1 MEFKVDSQCFRG
13 DDVPDSS
20 SEQNKSI
27 DDSMNI
33 LNGKNDDA
41 IQSVEN
47 NSKRKSE
54 AGEVKRKDC
63 DDAFGFYTG
72 SDDEVRNGDVGNKT
86 KDDVSGDQMK
96 DKING
101 DMKDANG
108 EERMNIENKEN
119 GSSDNFS
126 ENLDLKSDDKFSNET
141 TQDMEVDELHIS
153 EIYEN
158 KRLRFRK
165 QRKKF
170 DNPLKPLVSKLQ
182 TGRINLEDPF
192 HGTLD
197 EVDSI
202 LFQFGVRTLNMDMLT
217 QQQFSNFISK
227 FGADLQPA

>member
-1 MEFKVDSQCFRG
+1 MEKMICY
-13 DDVPDSS
+13 
-20 SEQNKSI
+20 
-27 DDSMNI
+27 
-33 LNGKNDDA
+33 
-41 IQSVEN
+41 SVVEK
-47 NSKRKSE
+47 NSKHESE

-63 DDAFGFYTG
+63 DDAFGFDTG
-72 SDDEVRNGDVGNKT
+72 SDDEVRNGDIGIKT
-86 KDDVSGDQMK
+86 KDDVSGDHMK

-101 DMKDANG
+101 DMKDANV

-119 GSSDNFS
+119 GSLDNFS
-126 ENLDLKSDDKFSNET
+126 ENPDLKSDDKFSNET

-153 EIYEN
+153 EIYENN